1 MKRQV
6 RVDNTTYL
14 VDCEKRDGRLSL
26 SVDGRRYLV
35 DAAAVAGGFCSFLV
49 EGRSHNAFVGREKD
63 HLSVVLAGKTM
74 EVVFPDPRAR
84 QPADEPRRSAPV
96 SRQIIRAPMAG
107 RIVRLQVAA
116 GDLVRAGQALVVLEA
131 MKMENELKSQG
142 TGKVR
147 EVLVAEN
154 DVVVAGQHLLLIE

>member
-6 RVDNTTYL
+6 RVDNKTYL
-14 VDCEKRDGRLSL
+14 VEYEKRDDRISL

-49 EGRSHNAFVGREKD
+49 EGRSYNAFVSREKD
-63 HLSVVLAGKTM
+63 HLSVVVAGKTM
-74 EVVFPDPRAR
+74 DVAFPDPRAR
-84 QPADEPRRSAPV
+84 QPAEELRRSAPAA
-96 SRQIIRAPMAG
+96 RQIIRAPMAG
-107 RIVRLQVAA
+107 RIVRLHVAP
-116 GDLVRAGQALVVLEA
+116 GDPVRDGQGLVVLEA

-142 TGKVR
+142 SGKVR

-154 DVVVAGQHLLLIE
+154 DIVVPGQHLIIIE